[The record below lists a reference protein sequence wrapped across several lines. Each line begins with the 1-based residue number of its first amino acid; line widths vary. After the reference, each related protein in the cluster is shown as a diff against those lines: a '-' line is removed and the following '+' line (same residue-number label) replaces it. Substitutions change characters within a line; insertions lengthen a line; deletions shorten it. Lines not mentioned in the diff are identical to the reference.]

1 MATNLNLTKYIS
13 KSISYND
20 YLVLTENLVAQG
32 KTTGDQENTEHIN
45 YTKLNLARM
54 HRLNKTIT
62 LTDSLKTILQ
72 HVKSKFTFLVVT
84 ETWCGDAAQNLP
96 VLNAI
101 ECACENIELKLVLR
115 DENLELIDHYLTNG
129 GRAIPKLIC
138 IETSSLN
145 ELFTWG
151 PRPKEL
157 LKITSNFNNNNV
169 PVAERGEIIQRWY
182 NQNKG
187 VDLQHE
193 LQTLINDNLIKN

>member
-1 MATNLNLTKYIS
+1 MTTYIS
-13 KSISYND
+13 KGISY
-20 YLVLTENLVAQG
+20 ENYQNLLDGLIAEG
-32 KTTGDQENTEHIN
+32 KTTGENQTEDFLN
-45 YTKLNLARM
+45 YAKLNLARM
-54 HRLNKTIT
+54 HRLNKTAALIPEVKEA
-62 LTDSLKTILQ
+62 LLK
-72 HVKSKFTFLVVT
+72 VKSDFVFLILT
-84 ETWCGDAAQNLP
+84 EGWCGDAAQNLP

-101 ECACENIELKLVLR
+101 ECASENIELKLVLR

-157 LKITSNFNNNNV
+157 LKITSNFNNNSV